1 MRGERIRSGGLR
13 EGRVRRWLVLVL
25 LGALLATSPGGV
37 AADSPAGGIAA
48 GTRVAQSGYTPS
60 FEVAGA
66 VARPRSYTL
75 ADLQRLPAID
85 VIHHC
90 VVGDTHAL
98 RAYAYRGVL
107 LWSLLADAGI
117 ALPPGPAPASLRSY
131 VVAAGSDDYDVLI
144 ALAELDSEFNRR
156 DVIVAYARDGE
167 LLDETHGMAQMIVP
181 SDLTCERDVYHLA
194 RLEVR
199 ELNSPLRGGR

>member
-1 MRGERIRSGGLR
+1 MRSGELR
-13 EGRVRRWLVLVL
+13 QARARRWLVLVL
-25 LGALLATSPGGV
+25 LGVLLAASPGGAVVRAEV
-37 AADSPAGGIAA
+37 AGLAARALPA
-48 GTRVAQSGYTPS
+48 QNGYAPS

-66 VARPRSYTL
+66 VARPRRYTL

-144 ALAELDSEFNRR
+144 ALAELDPEFNRR

-167 LLDETHGMAQMIVP
+167 LLDETHGMAQVIVP

-199 ELNSPLRGGR
+199 ELNSPPGSGR